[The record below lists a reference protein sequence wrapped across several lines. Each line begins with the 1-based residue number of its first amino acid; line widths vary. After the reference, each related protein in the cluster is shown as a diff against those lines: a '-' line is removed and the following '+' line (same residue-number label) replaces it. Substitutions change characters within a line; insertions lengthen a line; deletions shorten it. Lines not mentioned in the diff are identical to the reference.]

1 MRLTQ
6 VLNHAKYYYWGK
18 GWGQKPPKDTSV
30 RQFKIQWKAKS
41 KRPIFEC
48 FQTLP
53 EGVTAE
59 AVEEPNAYV
68 QKAFRQSL
76 RTSDESYDKSFPW
89 PYSQRPIKGMDQL
102 VFIQ

>member
-1 MRLTQ
+1 MRLTK

-18 GWGQKPPKDTSV
+18 GWGNKPHKDTSV

-41 KRPIFEC
+41 KRPIFE
-48 FQTLP
+48 FAQTLP
-53 EGVTAE
+53 EGVT
-59 AVEEPNAYV
+59 VEDPNSYV
-68 QKAFRQSL
+68 ENAFRQSL